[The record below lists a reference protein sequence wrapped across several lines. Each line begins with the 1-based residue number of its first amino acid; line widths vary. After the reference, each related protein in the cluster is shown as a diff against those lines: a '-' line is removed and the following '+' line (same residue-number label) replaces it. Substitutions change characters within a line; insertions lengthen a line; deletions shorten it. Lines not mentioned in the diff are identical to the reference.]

1 MHKYLL
7 KRLLSLIPVLFVVSL
22 AIFLLIHLVP
32 GDPAAAILGDEASP
46 EQIAALRETLGFN
59 DPLPVQYLHWIGGLF
74 RGDWGTSFF
83 MEGTMLEIIGSHVI
97 PTLQQTLVA
106 VGFATLVGVPLGMI
120 AAVRHGSLS
129 DRIISAFSSVGI
141 SLPSFLMGL
150 CLVLLISVKL
160 RWLPSSGY
168 KSIADFGW
176 LTHIRYMLLPGIALG
191 FIEMGLIIRMTRSSM
206 LEILN
211 ADYMR
216 MAKAK
221 GVSRRKMFFRH
232 ALMNAMIGILTVVG
246 LSFISCLGG
255 ATVTETIFNIPGLG
269 KLTLNAVMRRD
280 YEVVQAVVLLVS
292 LMNVLCTLILDLL
305 YALIDP
311 SVRLN

>member
-32 GDPAAAILGDEASP
+32 GDPAAAILGEEASP
-46 EQIAALRETLGFN
+46 EQIASLRETLGFN
-59 DPLPVQYLHWIGGLF
+59 DPLPVQYFRWVAGLF

-83 MEGTMLEIIGSHVI
+83 MEGTMLEIIGSHMI

-120 AAVRHGSLS
+120 AAIRHGSPT

-176 LTHIRYMLLPGIALG
+176 QTHIRYTLLPGIALG

-206 LEILN
+206 LEILS

-221 GVSRRKMFFRH
+221 GVSRRRMFFRH
-232 ALMNAMIGILTVVG
+232 ALMNALIGILTVVG

-311 SVRLN
+311 RVRLN

>member
-32 GDPAAAILGDEASP
+32 GDPAAAILGEEASP

-59 DPLPVQYLHWIGGLF
+59 DPLPVQYFRWVGGLF

-83 MEGTMLEIIGSHVI
+83 MEGTMLEIIGAHMI

-106 VGFATLVGVPLGMI
+106 VGFATLIGVPLGML
-120 AAVRHGSLS
+120 AAIRHGSPL

-176 LTHIRYMLLPGIALG
+176 QTHIRYMLLPGIALG
-191 FIEMGLIIRMTRSSM
+191 FIEMGLIIRMTRSAM
-206 LEILN
+206 LEILS

-221 GVSRRKMFFRH
+221 GVSRRRMFFRH
-232 ALMNAMIGILTVVG
+232 ALMNALIGILTVVG

-311 SVRLN
+311 RVRLN

>member
-1 MHKYLL
+1 MHKYIL

-32 GDPAAAILGDEASP
+32 GDPAAAILGEEASP

-59 DPLPVQYLHWIGGLF
+59 DPLPVQYFRWVAGLF

-83 MEGTMLEIIGSHVI
+83 MEGSMLEIIGSHMI

-120 AAVRHGSLS
+120 AAIRHGSPT

-176 LTHIRYMLLPGIALG
+176 QTHIRYMLLPGIALG

-206 LEILN
+206 LEILS

-221 GVSRRKMFFRH
+221 GVSRRRMFFRH
-232 ALMNAMIGILTVVG
+232 ALMNALIGILTVVG

-311 SVRLN
+311 RVRLN

>member
-32 GDPAAAILGDEASP
+32 GDPAAAILGEEASP
-46 EQIAALRETLGFN
+46 EQIAALREALGFN
-59 DPLPVQYLHWIGGLF
+59 DPLPVQYFRWVTGLF

-83 MEGTMLEIIGSHVI
+83 MEGTMLEIIGSHMI

-120 AAVRHGSLS
+120 AAIRHGSPA

-168 KSIADFGW
+168 KSISDFGW
-176 LTHIRYMLLPGIALG
+176 QTHIRYMLLPGIALG

-206 LEILN
+206 LEILS

-221 GVSRRKMFFRH
+221 GVSRRRMFFRH
-232 ALMNAMIGILTVVG
+232 ALMNALIGILTVVG

-311 SVRLN
+311 RVRLN

>member
-1 MHKYLL
+1 MHKYIL

-32 GDPAAAILGDEASP
+32 GDPAAAILGEEASP

-59 DPLPVQYLHWIGGLF
+59 DPLPVQYFRWVAGLF

-83 MEGTMLEIIGSHVI
+83 MEGTMLEIIGSHMI

-120 AAVRHGSLS
+120 AAIRHGSPA

-176 LTHIRYMLLPGIALG
+176 QTHIRYMLLPGIALG

-206 LEILN
+206 LEILS
-211 ADYMR
+211 ADYIR

-221 GVSRRKMFFRH
+221 GVSRRRMFFRH
-232 ALMNAMIGILTVVG
+232 ALMNALIGILTVVG

-311 SVRLN
+311 RVRLN

>member
-1 MHKYLL
+1 MHKYIL

-32 GDPAAAILGDEASP
+32 GDPAAAILGEEASP

-59 DPLPVQYLHWIGGLF
+59 DPLPVQYFRWVAGLF

-83 MEGTMLEIIGSHVI
+83 MEGTMLEIIGSHMI

-120 AAVRHGSLS
+120 AAIRHGSPA

-176 LTHIRYMLLPGIALG
+176 QTHIRYMLLPGIDLG
-191 FIEMGLIIRMTRSSM
+191 IIEMGLIIRMTRSSM
-206 LEILN
+206 LEILS

-221 GVSRRKMFFRH
+221 GVSRRRMFFRH
-232 ALMNAMIGILTVVG
+232 ALMNALIGILTVVG

-311 SVRLN
+311 RVRLN

>member
-32 GDPAAAILGDEASP
+32 GDPAAAILGEEASP

-59 DPLPVQYLHWIGGLF
+59 DPLPLQYLHWVGGLF

-83 MEGTMLEIIGSHVI
+83 MEGTMLEIIGAHMI

-106 VGFATLVGVPLGMI
+106 VGFATLIGVPLGML
-120 AAVRHGSLS
+120 AAIRHGSPL

-176 LTHIRYMLLPGIALG
+176 QTHIRYMLLPGIALG

-206 LEILN
+206 LEILS

-221 GVSRRKMFFRH
+221 GVSRRRMFFRH
-232 ALMNAMIGILTVVG
+232 ALMNALIGILTVVG

-255 ATVTETIFNIPGLG
+255 AIVTETIFNIPGLG

-311 SVRLN
+311 RVRLN

>member
-305 YALIDP
+305 YALVDP
-311 SVRLN
+311 RVRLD

>member
-46 EQIAALRETLGFN
+46 EQIAALREALGFN
-59 DPLPVQYLHWIGGLF
+59 DPLPLQYLRWVGGLF

-83 MEGTMLEIIGSHVI
+83 MEGTMLEIIGAHMI

-106 VGFATLVGVPLGMI
+106 VGFATLIGVPLGML
-120 AAVRHGSLS
+120 AAIRHGSPL

-176 LTHIRYMLLPGIALG
+176 QTHIRYMLLPGIALG

-206 LEILN
+206 LEILS

-221 GVSRRKMFFRH
+221 GVSRRRMFFRH
-232 ALMNAMIGILTVVG
+232 ALMNALIGILTVVG

-255 ATVTETIFNIPGLG
+255 AIVTETIFNIPGLG

-311 SVRLN
+311 RVRLN

>member
-32 GDPAAAILGDEASP
+32 GDPAAAILGEEASP

-59 DPLPVQYLHWIGGLF
+59 DPLPLQYLRWVGGLF

-83 MEGTMLEIIGSHVI
+83 MEGTMLEIIGAHMI

-106 VGFATLVGVPLGMI
+106 VGFATLVGVPLGML
-120 AAVRHGSLS
+120 AAIRHGSPL

-176 LTHIRYMLLPGIALG
+176 QTHIRYMLLPGIALG
-191 FIEMGLIIRMTRSSM
+191 FIEMGLIIRMTRSAM
-206 LEILN
+206 LEILS

-221 GVSRRKMFFRH
+221 GVSRRAMFFRH
-232 ALMNAMIGILTVVG
+232 ALMNALIGILTVVG

-311 SVRLN
+311 RVRLN

>member
-1 MHKYLL
+1 MLNYIL

-22 AIFLLIHLVP
+22 VIFMLIHLVP
-32 GDPAAAILGDEASP
+32 GDPAAAILGEEASP

-59 DPLPVQYLHWIGGLF
+59 EPLPMQYLRWVSGLF
-74 RGDWGTSFF
+74 RGDWGTSLF
-83 MEGTMLEIIGSHVI
+83 MEGTMLEIIGSHVV

-106 VGFATLVGVPLGMI
+106 IGFATLVGVPLGII
-120 AAVRHGSLS
+120 AAIRHGSAA
-129 DRIISAFSSVGI
+129 DRVISAFSAASV

-176 LTHIRYMLLPGIALG
+176 QTHIRYMLLPGIALG

-206 LEILN
+206 LEILD

-221 GVSRRKMFFRH
+221 GVSRARMFMKH
-232 ALMNAMIGILTVVG
+232 ALKNALIGILTVVG
-246 LSFISCLGG
+246 LSFIACLGG

-292 LMNVLCTLILDLL
+292 LMNVFCTLLLDLL
-305 YALIDP
+305 YAVIDP
-311 SVRLN
+311 RVRLN

>member
-32 GDPAAAILGDEASP
+32 GDPAAAILGEEASP

-59 DPLPVQYLHWIGGLF
+59 DPLPVQYFRWVAGLF

-83 MEGTMLEIIGSHVI
+83 MEGTMLEIIGAHMI

-106 VGFATLVGVPLGMI
+106 VGFATLIGVPLGML
-120 AAVRHGSLS
+120 AAIRHGSPL

-176 LTHIRYMLLPGIALG
+176 QTHIRYMLLPGIALG

-206 LEILN
+206 LEILS

-221 GVSRRKMFFRH
+221 GVSRRRMFFRH
-232 ALMNAMIGILTVVG
+232 ALMNALIGILTVVG

-305 YALIDP
+305 YALIDRR
-311 SVRLN
+311 VRLN

>member
-1 MHKYLL
+1 MHKYIL

-32 GDPAAAILGDEASP
+32 GDPAAAILGEEASP

-59 DPLPVQYLHWIGGLF
+59 DPLPVQYFRWVAGLF

-83 MEGTMLEIIGSHVI
+83 MEGSMLEIIGSHMI

-120 AAVRHGSLS
+120 AAIRHGSPA

-176 LTHIRYMLLPGIALG
+176 QTHIRYMLLPGIALG

-206 LEILN
+206 LEILS

-221 GVSRRKMFFRH
+221 GVSRRRMFFRH
-232 ALMNAMIGILTVVG
+232 ALMNALIGILTVVG

-311 SVRLN
+311 RVRLN

>member
-32 GDPAAAILGDEASP
+32 GDPAAAILGEEASP

-59 DPLPVQYLHWIGGLF
+59 DPLPVQYFRWVAGLF

-83 MEGTMLEIIGSHVI
+83 MEGSMLEIIGSHMI

-120 AAVRHGSLS
+120 AAIRRGSPT

-176 LTHIRYMLLPGIALG
+176 QTHIRYMLLPGIALG
-191 FIEMGLIIRMTRSSM
+191 FIEMGLIIRMTRSAM
-206 LEILN
+206 LEILS

-232 ALMNAMIGILTVVG
+232 ALMNALIGILTVVG

-311 SVRLN
+311 RVRLN

>member
-32 GDPAAAILGDEASP
+32 GDPAAAILGEEASP

-59 DPLPVQYLHWIGGLF
+59 DPLPLQYLRWVGGLF

-83 MEGTMLEIIGSHVI
+83 MEGTMLEIIGAHMI

-106 VGFATLVGVPLGMI
+106 VGFATLIGVPLGML
-120 AAVRHGSLS
+120 AAIRHGSPL

-176 LTHIRYMLLPGIALG
+176 QTHIRYMLLPGIALG

-206 LEILN
+206 LEILS

-221 GVSRRKMFFRH
+221 GVSRRRMFFRH
-232 ALMNAMIGILTVVG
+232 ALMNALIGILTVVG
-246 LSFISCLGG
+246 LSFLSRRGG
-255 ATVTETIFNIPGLG
+255 AIATETSFNLPGLG
-269 KLTLNAVMRRD
+269 RLTLNAVMRRD

-311 SVRLN
+311 RVRLN

>member
-1 MHKYLL
+1 MARYIL

-22 AIFLLIHLVP
+22 VIFMLIHLIP
-32 GDPAAAILGDEASP
+32 GDPAAAILGEEATP

-59 DPLPVQYLHWIGGLF
+59 DPLPVQYLRWVGGLF
-74 RGDWGTSFF
+74 RGNWGTSLF
-83 MEGTMLEIIGSHVI
+83 MDGTMLEIIGSHMI

-106 VGFATLVGVPLGMI
+106 VGFATLVGVPLGML
-120 AAVRHGSLS
+120 AAIRHGSPA
-129 DRIISAFSSVGI
+129 DRVISAFSTVGI

-176 LTHIRYMLLPGIALG
+176 ITHIRYMLLPGIALG
-191 FIEMGLIIRMTRSSM
+191 FIEMGLIIRMTRSAM
-206 LEILN
+206 LEILD

-221 GVSRRKMFFRH
+221 GVSRTRMFLRH
-232 ALMNAMIGILTVVG
+232 AMKNALIGILTVRFKSEVRAGDTVRCLLSSFRSSRRVDVMGPKG
-246 LSFISCLGG
+246 LS
-255 ATVTETIFNIPGLG
+255 ATVCFG
-269 KLTLNAVMRRD
+269 K
-280 YEVVQAVVLLVS
+280 E
-292 LMNVLCTLILDLL
+292 I
-305 YALIDP
+305 
-311 SVRLN
+311 

>member
-32 GDPAAAILGDEASP
+32 GDPAAAILGEEASP

-59 DPLPVQYLHWIGGLF
+59 DPLPVQYFRWVAGLF

-83 MEGTMLEIIGSHVI
+83 MEGTMLEIIGSHMI

-120 AAVRHGSLS
+120 AAIRHGSPT

-176 LTHIRYMLLPGIALG
+176 QTHIRYMLLPGIALG

-206 LEILN
+206 LEILS

-221 GVSRRKMFFRH
+221 GVSRRRMFFRH
-232 ALMNAMIGILTVVG
+232 ALMNALIGILTVVG

-255 ATVTETIFNIPGLG
+255 AIVTETIFNIPGLG

-311 SVRLN
+311 RVRLN

>member
-1 MHKYLL
+1 MAKYLL

-32 GDPAAAILGDEASP
+32 GDPAAAILGEEASP

-59 DPLPVQYLHWIGGLF
+59 DPLPVQYFRWVAGLF

-83 MEGTMLEIIGSHVI
+83 MEGTMLEIIGSHMI

-106 VGFATLVGVPLGMI
+106 VGFATLVGIPLGMI
-120 AAVRHGSLS
+120 AAIRHGSPT

-176 LTHIRYMLLPGIALG
+176 QTHIRYMLLPGIALG

-206 LEILN
+206 LEILS

-221 GVSRRKMFFRH
+221 GVSRRRMFFRH
-232 ALMNAMIGILTVVG
+232 ALMNALIGILTVVG

-311 SVRLN
+311 RVRLN

>member
-32 GDPAAAILGDEASP
+32 GDPAAAILGEEASP

-59 DPLPVQYLHWIGGLF
+59 DPLPVQYFRWVAGLF

-83 MEGTMLEIIGSHVI
+83 MEGTMLEIIGSHMI

-120 AAVRHGSLS
+120 AAIRHGSPA
-129 DRIISAFSSVGI
+129 DRSISAFSSVGI

-176 LTHIRYMLLPGIALG
+176 QTHIRYMLLPGIALG

-206 LEILN
+206 LEILS

-221 GVSRRKMFFRH
+221 GVSRRRMFFRH
-232 ALMNAMIGILTVVG
+232 ALMNALIGILTVVG

-311 SVRLN
+311 RVRLN

>member
-1 MHKYLL
+1 MHKYIL

-32 GDPAAAILGDEASP
+32 GDPAAAILGEEASP

-59 DPLPVQYLHWIGGLF
+59 DPLPVQYFRWVAGLF

-83 MEGTMLEIIGSHVI
+83 MEGTMLEIIGSHMI

-120 AAVRHGSLS
+120 AAIRHGSPA

-176 LTHIRYMLLPGIALG
+176 QTHIRYMLLPGIALG

-206 LEILN
+206 LEILS

-221 GVSRRKMFFRH
+221 GVSRRRMFFRH
-232 ALMNAMIGILTVVG
+232 ALMNALIGILTVVG

-305 YALIDP
+305 YALVDP
-311 SVRLN
+311 RVRLD

>member
-32 GDPAAAILGDEASP
+32 GDPAAAILGEEASP
-46 EQIAALRETLGFN
+46 EQIAALREKLGFN
-59 DPLPVQYLHWIGGLF
+59 DPLPVQYFRWVAGLF

-83 MEGTMLEIIGSHVI
+83 MEGTMLEIIGSHMI

-120 AAVRHGSLS
+120 AAIRHGSPA
-129 DRIISAFSSVGI
+129 DRIISAFSSAGI
-141 SLPSFLMGL
+141 SLPSFLTGL

-176 LTHIRYMLLPGIALG
+176 QTHIRYMLLPGIALG

-206 LEILN
+206 LEILS

-221 GVSRRKMFFRH
+221 GVSRRRMFFRH
-232 ALMNAMIGILTVVG
+232 ALMNALIGILTVVG

-311 SVRLN
+311 RVRLN

>member
-32 GDPAAAILGDEASP
+32 GDPAAAILGEEASP
-46 EQIAALRETLGFN
+46 EQIAALREALGFN
-59 DPLPVQYLHWIGGLF
+59 DPLPVQYFRWVTGLF

-83 MEGTMLEIIGSHVI
+83 MEGTMLEIIGSHMI

-120 AAVRHGSLS
+120 AAIRHGSPA

-176 LTHIRYMLLPGIALG
+176 QTHIRYMLLPGIALG

-206 LEILN
+206 LEILS

-221 GVSRRKMFFRH
+221 GVSRRRMFFRH
-232 ALMNAMIGILTVVG
+232 ALMNALIGILTVVG

-311 SVRLN
+311 RVRLN

>member
-1 MHKYLL
+1 MHRYLL

-46 EQIAALRETLGFN
+46 EQIAALREALGFN
-59 DPLPVQYLHWIGGLF
+59 DPLPLQYLRWVGGLF

-106 VGFATLVGVPLGMI
+106 VGFATLVGVPLGMV
-120 AAVRHGSLS
+120 AAIRHGSPT

-176 LTHIRYMLLPGIALG
+176 PTHIRYMLLPGIALG
-191 FIEMGLIIRMTRSSM
+191 FIEMGPPCWRSSVRITCAWPRPRGSPGGGCSSGTRS
-206 LEILN
+206 
-211 ADYMR
+211 
-216 MAKAK
+216 
-221 GVSRRKMFFRH
+221 
-232 ALMNAMIGILTVVG
+232 
-246 LSFISCLGG
+246 
-255 ATVTETIFNIPGLG
+255 
-269 KLTLNAVMRRD
+269 
-280 YEVVQAVVLLVS
+280 
-292 LMNVLCTLILDLL
+292 
-305 YALIDP
+305 
-311 SVRLN
+311 

>member
-32 GDPAAAILGDEASP
+32 GDPAAAILGEEASP

-59 DPLPVQYLHWIGGLF
+59 DPLPVQYFRWVAGLF

-83 MEGTMLEIIGSHVI
+83 MEGTMLEIIGAHMI

-106 VGFATLVGVPLGMI
+106 VGFATLIGVPLGMI
-120 AAVRHGSLS
+120 AAIRHGSPL

-176 LTHIRYMLLPGIALG
+176 QTHIRYMLLPGIALG

-206 LEILN
+206 LEILS

-221 GVSRRKMFFRH
+221 GVSRRRMFFRH
-232 ALMNAMIGILTVVG
+232 ALMNALIGILTVVG

-255 ATVTETIFNIPGLG
+255 AIVTETIFNIPGLG

-311 SVRLN
+311 RVRLN

>member
-32 GDPAAAILGDEASP
+32 GDPAAAILGEEASP
-46 EQIAALRETLGFN
+46 EQIAALREKLGFN
-59 DPLPVQYLHWIGGLF
+59 DPLPLQYLRWVGGLF

-83 MEGTMLEIIGSHVI
+83 MEGTMLEIIGAHMI

-106 VGFATLVGVPLGMI
+106 VGFATLIGVPLGML
-120 AAVRHGSLS
+120 AAIRHGSPL

-176 LTHIRYMLLPGIALG
+176 QTHIRYMLLPGIALG

-206 LEILN
+206 LEILS

-221 GVSRRKMFFRH
+221 GVSRRRMFFRH
-232 ALMNAMIGILTVVG
+232 ALMNALIGILTVVG

-255 ATVTETIFNIPGLG
+255 AIVTETIFNIPGLG

-311 SVRLN
+311 RVRLN

>member
-1 MHKYLL
+1 MHKYIL

-32 GDPAAAILGDEASP
+32 GDPAAAILGEEASP

-59 DPLPVQYLHWIGGLF
+59 DPLPVQYFRWVAGLF

-83 MEGTMLEIIGSHVI
+83 MEGTMLEIIGSHMI

-120 AAVRHGSLS
+120 AAIRPGSPA

-176 LTHIRYMLLPGIALG
+176 QTHIRYMLLPGIALG

-206 LEILN
+206 LEILS

-221 GVSRRKMFFRH
+221 GVSRRRMFFRH
-232 ALMNAMIGILTVVG
+232 ALMTALIGILTVVG

-311 SVRLN
+311 RVRLN

>member
-1 MHKYLL
+1 MHKYIL

-32 GDPAAAILGDEASP
+32 GDPAAAILGEEASP

-59 DPLPVQYLHWIGGLF
+59 DPLPVQYFRWVAGLF

-83 MEGTMLEIIGSHVI
+83 MEGTMLEIIGSHMI

-120 AAVRHGSLS
+120 AAIRHGSPA

-176 LTHIRYMLLPGIALG
+176 QTHIRYMLLPGIALG

-206 LEILN
+206 LEILS

-221 GVSRRKMFFRH
+221 GVSRRGMFFRH
-232 ALMNAMIGILTVVG
+232 ALMNALIGILTVVG

-311 SVRLN
+311 RVRLN

>member
-1 MHKYLL
+1 MHTYLL
-7 KRLLSLIPVLFVVSL
+7 QRLLSLIPVLFVVSL

-32 GDPAAAILGDEASP
+32 GDPAAAILGEEASP

-59 DPLPVQYLHWIGGLF
+59 DPLPVQYFRWVAGLF

-83 MEGTMLEIIGSHVI
+83 MEGTMLEIIGSHMI

-120 AAVRHGSLS
+120 AAIRHGSPT

-176 LTHIRYMLLPGIALG
+176 QTHIRYMLLPGIALG

-206 LEILN
+206 LEILS

-221 GVSRRKMFFRH
+221 GVSRRRMFFRH
-232 ALMNAMIGILTVVG
+232 ALMNALIGILTVVG

-311 SVRLN
+311 RVRLN

>member
-46 EQIAALRETLGFN
+46 EQIAELREALGFN
-59 DPLPVQYLHWIGGLF
+59 DPLPLQYLRWVGGLF

-106 VGFATLVGVPLGMI
+106 VGFATLVGVPLGMV
-120 AAVRHGSLS
+120 AAIRHGSPT

-176 LTHIRYMLLPGIALG
+176 QTHIRYMLLPGIALG

-206 LEILN
+206 LEILS
-211 ADYMR
+211 ADYIR

-221 GVSRRKMFFRH
+221 GVSRRTMFFRH
-232 ALMNAMIGILTVVG
+232 ALMNALIGILTVVG

-255 ATVTETIFNIPGLG
+255 AIVTETIFNIPGLG

-311 SVRLN
+311 RVRLN

>member
-1 MHKYLL
+1 MHKYIL

-32 GDPAAAILGDEASP
+32 GDPAAAILGEEASP

-59 DPLPVQYLHWIGGLF
+59 DPLPLQYLHWVSGLF

-120 AAVRHGSLS
+120 AAIRHGSPA

-305 YALIDP
+305 YAVIDP
-311 SVRLN
+311 RVRLN

>member
-32 GDPAAAILGDEASP
+32 GDPAAAILGEEASP

-59 DPLPVQYLHWIGGLF
+59 DPLPVQYFRWVAGLF

-83 MEGTMLEIIGSHVI
+83 MEGTMLEIIGSHMI

-120 AAVRHGSLS
+120 AAIRHGSPA

-176 LTHIRYMLLPGIALG
+176 QTHIRYMLLPGIALG

-206 LEILN
+206 LEILS
-211 ADYMR
+211 ADYIR

-221 GVSRRKMFFRH
+221 GVSRRRMFFRH
-232 ALMNAMIGILTVVG
+232 ALMNALIGILTVVG

-311 SVRLN
+311 RVRLN

>member
-1 MHKYLL
+1 MHKYIL

-32 GDPAAAILGDEASP
+32 GDPAAAILGEEASP

-59 DPLPVQYLHWIGGLF
+59 DPLPVQYLHWVGGLF

-106 VGFATLVGVPLGMI
+106 VGFATLIGVPLGMI
-120 AAVRHGSLS
+120 AAIRHGSLS

-221 GVSRRKMFFRH
+221 GVSRRRMFFRH

-311 SVRLN
+311 RVRLN

>member
-32 GDPAAAILGDEASP
+32 GDPAAAILGEEASP
-46 EQIAALRETLGFN
+46 EQIASLRETLGFN
-59 DPLPVQYLHWIGGLF
+59 DPLPVQYFRWVAGLF

-83 MEGTMLEIIGSHVI
+83 MEGTMLEIIGSHMI

-120 AAVRHGSLS
+120 AAIRHGSPT

-176 LTHIRYMLLPGIALG
+176 QTHIRYMLLPGIALG

-206 LEILN
+206 LEILS

-221 GVSRRKMFFRH
+221 GVSRRRMFFRH
-232 ALMNAMIGILTVVG
+232 ALMNALIGILTVVG

-311 SVRLN
+311 RVRLN